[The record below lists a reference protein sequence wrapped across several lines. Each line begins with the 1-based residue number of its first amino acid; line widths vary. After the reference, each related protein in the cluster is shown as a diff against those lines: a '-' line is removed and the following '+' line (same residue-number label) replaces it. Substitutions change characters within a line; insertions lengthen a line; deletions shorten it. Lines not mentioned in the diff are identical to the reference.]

1 MNGRASRPT
10 AGVLVGLLLLAGGTA
25 CTGRPEDGSASRS
38 TDASPSAKPR
48 PSVPLRVSVTHVAGR
63 LSPQKRT
70 AVAAGVRRALAS
82 YTRGAFLAGDYPRTD
97 FRDAFGSFTAT
108 TAAAARHDQA
118 LLTNRP
124 LGSSTS
130 SVRAVRRTAY
140 VSVLAPKQKVSGA
153 TAAVN
158 LVFVVDRG
166 DATARRVHLKGRMLL
181 TRDKHGRWAVF
192 GYDLNRSQTATG
204 SGS

>member
-1 MNGRASRPT
+1 MNGRVSRPAT
-10 AGVLVGLLLLAGGTA
+10 SVLVGLVLLAGATA
-25 CTGRPEDGSASRS
+25 CTGGSEGRS
-38 TDASPSAKPR
+38 ATRSADASPSAQP
-48 PSVPLRVSVTHVAGR
+48 PSAPLTVRVTHVAGR

-70 AVAAGVRRALAS
+70 AVAAGVRRSLAS

-97 FRDAFGSFTAT
+97 FGGAFGSFTSAS
-108 TAAAARHDQA
+108 AASARREQT

-124 LGSSTS
+124 LGSSTT

-181 TRDKHGRWAVF
+181 TRDKSGRWAVF
-192 GYDLNRSQTATG
+192 GYDLSRSQTATG